1 MQRHTSHYR
10 YVTGESPASTSAL
23 IPCFPASLHP
33 AQVPLIGLAGHL
45 PAFIVLA
52 VKGFRLAASAAAT
65 TAAAAACL
73 STIIQLRSLT
83 KVIVI
88 LCLKHK
94 NSIWR

>member
-1 MQRHTSHYR
+1 MQHHTSHYT

-45 PAFIVLA
+45 PAFIVLE
-52 VKGFRLAASAAAT
+52 VKGFRLAASAAA
-65 TAAAAACL
+65 AATAAACL

-88 LCLKHK
+88 LC
-94 NSIWR
+94 

>member
-1 MQRHTSHYR
+1 MQHHTSHYT

-45 PAFIVLA
+45 PAFIVLE
-52 VKGFRLAASAAAT
+52 VKGFHLAASAAAAAT
-65 TAAAAACL
+65 AAPAAAAAACL
-73 STIIQLRSLT
+73 SAIIQLRSLT

-88 LCLKHK
+88 LC
-94 NSIWR
+94 

>member
-1 MQRHTSHYR
+1 MQRHTSHYT

-45 PAFIVLA
+45 PAFIVLE

-65 TAAAAACL
+65 AAACL
-73 STIIQLRSLT
+73 SAIIQLRSLT

-94 NSIWR
+94 NSICR